1 MDYIVHGVTKS
12 WTQLS
17 ALHFP
22 LKPYLVDLSFLASSF
37 LPLSIF
43 LFFFFLNQAVGLTSF
58 YLVLSP
64 CLLIFHF
71 LQETDC
77 PHWREFSEGSICSM
91 GNSFS
96 VHAKLLHSCL
106 TLCDSMDS
114 SLPDSPSMG
123 ILQTR
128 ILK

>member
-43 LFFFFLNQAVGLTSF
+43 LKKKKKIRLWDSQVSIWC
-58 YLVLSP
+58 SP
-64 CLLIFHF
+64 LAF
-71 LQETDC
+71 
-77 PHWREFSEGSICSM
+77 
-91 GNSFS
+91 
-96 VHAKLLHSCL
+96 
-106 TLCDSMDS
+106 
-114 SLPDSPSMG
+114 
-123 ILQTR
+123 
-128 ILK
+128 